1 MFTLLRLFRN
11 VLPQLSSSLGF
22 CLYGLERDPLSARW
36 LQFLLGCPPA
46 SPVRAGLAK
55 LTQILL
61 TQILMSRFKSQR
73 PGLKAASG
81 VALTIAISEGLTRD

>member
-1 MFTLLRLFRN
+1 MFMLLRLFQN

-22 CLYGLERDPLSARW
+22 CLYGLKRDPLSSRW

-46 SPVRAGLAK
+46 SPVRPGLAK
-55 LTQILL
+55 LTQIL
-61 TQILMSRFKSQR
+61 TSRFKSQR